1 MEMRGVCYSLDAT
14 AAEMMAAYW
23 EAHEDE
29 LVNAVITAAALVARA
44 DGRADAVEYD
54 RLEDFLTRNGI
65 LSAVTPAAI
74 RELFERRVREQD
86 DPKTAMIALRQLGY
100 HAERP
105 LARVIIDAGEE
116 ITAADCRIDPRE
128 RRILQLLRIILCAP
142 AGRSLSDPTALACKA
157 KEAIS
162 PYEAMS
168 GDSASRHHE
177 RRIDRLIDRLPRR
190 LGKIIGWLRQPSVRW
205 IRIPAGLLLIIGS
218 FLSLLPFFGLWML
231 PLGLL
236 LLAEDIPP
244 LRRTRDRLLAWIERH
259 RPEWF
264 HGGRPDDCLRYRRT
278 LLQKPSLFKT
288 QSIKAQHL
296 RSQLLFLPV
305 RRGRQ

>member
-23 EAHEDE
+23 EAREDE

-44 DGRADAVEYD
+44 DGRADAVECD
-54 RLEDFLTRNGI
+54 QLADFLTRDGI
-65 LSAVTPAAI
+65 LSAHTPAAI

-86 DPKTAMIALRQLGY
+86 NPRAAMVALRQLGY

-142 AGRSLSDPTALACKA
+142 AGRSLSDLTALTCKA
-157 KEAIS
+157 KEATLS
-162 PYEAMS
+162 YEEMS
-168 GDSASRHHE
+168 SDSALRHHE
-177 RRIDRLIDRLPRR
+177 RRINRLIGRLPDRLQ
-190 LGKIIGWLRQPSVRW
+190 KITGWLRQPSVRW
-205 IRIPAGLLLIIGS
+205 IRIPAGLLLVIGS

-231 PLGLL
+231 PLGLF
-236 LLAEDIPP
+236 LLAEDIPS
-244 LRRTRDRLLAWIERH
+244 LRRMRDRLLAWIERH

-264 HGGRPDDCLRYRRT
+264 HSGRPDDGL
-278 LLQKPSLFKT
+278 
-288 QSIKAQHL
+288 
-296 RSQLLFLPV
+296 
-305 RRGRQ
+305 